1 MIVDTDVL
9 IWYLR
14 GRPEAAAILD
24 TYDRIRLS
32 AVTYMELVQ
41 GMRNA
46 DELRA
51 LRSTLASG
59 RWQVLPITEAISMRA
74 MTYVEEH
81 FLSGSLQLADA
92 LIAAT
97 CIEHGERLAT
107 GNLKHYRMI
116 AELSIQPFRISSS
129 LP

>member
-1 MIVDTDVL
+1 
-9 IWYLR
+9 
-14 GRPEAAAILD
+14 
-24 TYDRIRLS
+24 
-32 AVTYMELVQ
+32 
-41 GMRNA
+41 MRNA

-51 LRSTLASG
+51 LRSTLAG
-59 RWQVLPITEAISMRA
+59 ERWQVLPITEAISTRA

-81 FLSGSLQLADA
+81 FLSGSLQLADV

-107 GNLKHYRMI
+107 ENLKHYRMI
-116 AELSIQPFRISSS
+116 TELSIQPFQIGNS

>member
-14 GRPEAAAILD
+14 GRREAAGLLD
-24 TYDRIRLS
+24 TYDRVRLS

-51 LRSTLASG
+51 LRGTLAVG
-59 RWQVLPITEAISMRA
+59 QWQVLPITETISTRA

-81 FLSGSLQLADA
+81 FLSGSL
-92 LIAAT
+92 
-97 CIEHGERLAT
+97 
-107 GNLKHYRMI
+107 
-116 AELSIQPFRISSS
+116 
-129 LP
+129 

>member
-1 MIVDTDVL
+1 M

-14 GRPEAAAILD
+14 GRPEAADILD
-24 TYDRIRLS
+24 TYDRVRLS

-51 LRSTLASG
+51 LRSTLAGG

-81 FLSGSLQLADA
+81 FLSGSLHLADA

-116 AELSIQPFRISSS
+116 TELSIQPFRISSS

>member
-14 GRPEAAAILD
+14 GRREAADFLD
-24 TYDRIRLS
+24 RFDPVRLS

-51 LRSTLASG
+51 LRRTLASG
-59 RWQVLPITEAISMRA
+59 RWQMLPITEAISTRA

-81 FLSGSLQLADA
+81 FLSGSLQMADA

-107 GNLKHYRMI
+107 GNIKHYRLI
-116 AELSIQPFRISSS
+116 AELSIQPFRTGDS
-129 LP
+129 

>member
-1 MIVDTDVL
+1 VIVDTDVL

-14 GRPEAAAILD
+14 GRPEAADVLD
-24 TYDRIRLS
+24 TYDRVRLS

-51 LRSTLASG
+51 LRNTLAGG

-74 MTYVEEH
+74 MAYVEEH
-81 FLSGSLQLADA
+81 FLSASPHLADA

-107 GNLKHYRMI
+107 GNLEHYRMI
-116 AELSIQPFRISSS
+116 TELSVQPFRF
-129 LP
+129 

>member
-1 MIVDTDVL
+1 MIVDTDIL

-14 GRPEAAAILD
+14 GKQEAAELLD
-24 TYDRIRLS
+24 DQDRVRLS

-46 DELRA
+46 EELRA
-51 LRSTLASG
+51 LRSTLANG
-59 RWQVLPITEAISMRA
+59 GWQVLPITEAISTRA

-81 FLSGSLQLADA
+81 FLSGSLQMADA

-97 CIEHGERLAT
+97 CIEYGESLAT
-107 GNLKHYRMI
+107 GNVKHYRMI
-116 AELSIQPFRISSS
+116 SELPLQTFRIGSS
-129 LP
+129 